1 MLVYVGLC
9 WFLLIQC
16 LKNRKV
22 NIKLDMIHILLSF
35 YINIFLF
42 VFNFIKLMSFKLP
55 RRNSSKVILI
65 AYLIF
70 MPLVLYLIRI
80 NIPYIHIPVI
90 IITLYIVLK
99 HIYKNNFLLTT
110 NAILFAIG
118 ITYAFGLIGIT
129 ITMCTIF
136 PIFINILDNIV
147 VLEIISSA
155 IQLIANILLFRF
167 KRFKNGLTF
176 LKSEKNA
183 SLGTL
188 ISIVIIILV
197 MLISNNNSNPI
208 YVVPVVSIFCLI
220 SLLYLWN
227 KSKLEQSY
235 LSMSNHRQYV
245 FLQQELS
252 ALNAEHERLSKLI
265 HKDSKAIPILELAVR
280 NVIENSTDKDNAK
293 KILSQLKTLAE
304 ERKEILYKSS
314 STVLYQTGIVAT
326 DSLLNYYSA
335 KCATSN
341 IEFTCILSGNL
352 SDSLDKKISAT
363 DFNSILADLIEN
375 AFIATKCN
383 QGHHI
388 HVVISAINPTIDVY
402 DSGAPFD
409 IKVLANLGLKRITTH
424 KGTGSG
430 IGLTSIYEFTSKYNA
445 RLTIDETAQIDP
457 RFTKKV
463 SISFN
468 TEKEYKLITSRTKEE
483 IKYLYRREDIKIEQ
497 PA

>member
-1 MLVYVGLC
+1 M
-9 WFLLIQC
+9 Q
-16 LKNRKV
+16 
-22 NIKLDMIHILLSF
+22 HILVGF
-35 YINIFLF
+35 YLNTFLF
-42 VFNFIKLMSFKLP
+42 VYNYIKLLSHNLP
-55 RRNSSKVILI
+55 RRNSSKIWLSLYIL
-65 AYLIF
+65 F
-70 MPLVLYLIRI
+70 MPILSYIIRL
-80 NIPYIHIPVI
+80 NIPYIHIPI
-90 IITLYIVLK
+90 IIISLVLLFKYIY
-99 HIYKNNFLLTT
+99 HDNFLVILNFVLFALGSTYVFSLIGKFVT
-110 NAILFAIG
+110 VFILFPLFSN
-118 ITYAFGLIGIT
+118 Y
-129 ITMCTIF
+129 
-136 PIFINILDNIV
+136 LDNLFILV
-147 VLEIISSA
+147 IISSI
-155 IQLIANILLFRF
+155 IQLIINLCTFRL
-167 KRFKNGLTF
+167 KRLKNGLSF
-176 LKSEKNA
+176 LKKDQNST
-183 SLGTL
+183 LGTI
-188 ISIVIIILV
+188 ISVSIIILT
-197 MLISNNNSNPI
+197 MFLSNSDTDPI
-208 YVVPVVSIFCLI
+208 YIVPVVSIFLI
-220 SLLYLWN
+220 VTLFYSWN
-227 KSKLEQSY
+227 KFKFKQHYNNMTTKRELAFLKNEIAKLSDEKET
-235 LSMSNHRQYV
+235 L
-245 FLQQELS
+245 
-252 ALNAEHERLSKLI
+252 AKLI
-265 HKDSKAIPILELAVR
+265 HKDNKMIPAMETSVINYLNSNGDKA
-280 NVIENSTDKDNAK
+280 
-293 KILSQLKTLAE
+293 LAE
-304 ERKEILYKSS
+304 ELIKELENLISERKEILYKSS

-445 RLTIDETAQIDP
+445 RLTIDETAQIDS